1 MPTFEYVYEV
11 TLQTDAPDI
20 DTGRMLV
27 ERDLDEVALDYRFVK
42 GC

>member
-11 TLQTDAPDI
+11 TLMVDAPDI

-27 ERDLDEVALDYRFVK
+27 EKDLDEVAMDYRFVK
-42 GC
+42 DC